1 MNITDMTIRQIEEW
15 LQQQTFDQGMEDLI
29 KQLYQDPRSGVH
41 KLALKWEKKIGR
53 QRELQEQ
60 WTRMSRLENKLRQ
73 QGMTLIAG
81 VDEVGRGPIAGPV
94 VAAAVILPEDFYLPG
109 LNDSKQVSPS
119 LREAYDQEIRKNAIS
134 IGVGIAE
141 VELIDKIN
149 IYQATL
155 HAMREAVLQLD
166 PAPQVTLN
174 DAVTIPDLPVS
185 QTPVI
190 GGDAKSVSIAA
201 ASIIAKVARDRMM
214 ARYAE
219 TYPQYGFEHNAGYGT
234 EHHYEALRTYGPC
247 PIHRRSFKPVSDLI
261 KLHP

>member
-1 MNITDMTIRQIEEW
+1 MKFTDMSIRQIEEW
-15 LQQQTFDQGMEDLI
+15 LQQQTTDNEREVI
-29 KQLYQDPRSGVH
+29 KQLYQDSRSGVH
-41 KLALKWEKKIGR
+41 KLAQKWQREIER
-53 QRELQEQ
+53 QRKLREQ
-60 WTRMSRLENKLRQ
+60 WMRMSRLEDNLRQ
-73 QGMTLIAG
+73 QGITLIAG

-119 LREAYDQEIRKNAIS
+119 LRDAYDQEIRKNAVSLGI
-134 IGVGIAE
+134 GIAE
-141 VELIDKIN
+141 VELIDEIN

-166 PAPQVTLN
+166 PAPQMTLN
-174 DAVTIPDLPVS
+174 DAVTIPNLPVS
-185 QTPVI
+185 QTAVI

-214 ARYAE
+214 TRYAE

-234 EHHYEALRTYGPC
+234 EHHYRALQTYGPC

-261 KLHP
+261 RRP